1 MTDHLPSD
9 DRVSEYLIERG
20 WQPPKEG
27 RNHWLGPDGKPTY
40 FWSAV
45 NTSNYQILLD
55 AIAFTEDRS
64 QLNIG
69 LELEGHP
76 PLEVDLRAL
85 DHALA
90 VWALLRSDPKALA
103 RYADEPSTKLS
114 ITAFPPWERELLL
127 AELRDQLDH
136 VAGLLGDP
144 PGAIQASGAEA
155 DPVVLAFHETATD
168 SAPSGEPEPPHTPLK
183 HTEGPVR

>member
-1 MTDHLPSD
+1 MTDHLP
-9 DRVSEYLIERG
+9 SEYLIERG
-20 WQPPKEG
+20 WQPPEEG

-76 PLEVDLRAL
+76 PLEIDLRAL

-114 ITAFPPWERELLL
+114 M
-127 AELRDQLDH
+127 
-136 VAGLLGDP
+136 
-144 PGAIQASGAEA
+144 GARAASGRAA
-155 DPVVLAFHETATD
+155 RPTRPRRRPARRPARGH
-168 SAPSGEPEPPHTPLK
+168 PGI
-183 HTEGPVR
+183 GG